1 MSTTGERF
9 DSKTKTWKPKNVNA
23 DRKMSWEVVKASQ
36 DKFTGLGLP
45 GGKFRKFGKNGAMV
59 LHDPGEARYVE
70 EAFGSHSKTG
80 DGSVVV
86 CEVDN
91 AGKRVPRR
99 VFTIRAPWK
108 EYEDV
113 ADTTIG

>member
-1 MSTTGERF
+1 MSTKGERY
-9 DSKTKTWKPKNVNA
+9 DSATKTWKPKNV
-23 DRKMSWEVVKASQ
+23 DSGRKKAWEVVKASR
-36 DKFTGLGLP
+36 DNFTGLGLP
-45 GGKFRKFGKNGAMV
+45 GGKFRKFGKHGAMV

-91 AGKRVPRR
+91 AGSRVPRR

-108 EYEDV
+108 KDK
-113 ADTTIG
+113 D

>member
-1 MSTTGERF
+1 MSTKRRIANVQRKKAFEIVKS
-9 DSKTKTWKPKNVNA
+9 SK
-23 DRKMSWEVVKASQ
+23 

-45 GGKFRKFGKNGAMV
+45 GGKFRKFGKHGAFV
-59 LHDPGEARYVE
+59 THDAGEAAYIE

-91 AGKRVPRR
+91 AGSRAPRR
-99 VFTIRAPWK
+99 AFTINAPWK
-108 EYEDV
+108 KEKEDG
-113 ADTTIG
+113 DSS